1 MFFRKNSSVG
11 VGRGIAKT
19 VQTKFDAK
27 TMHENKAV
35 AASTGMVDDGS
46 GVKDVYRIEGG
57 NLVKIPEDRHGLFFS
72 GDAYVVLYAYHDGT
86 ANRYIIYCWQG
97 NDCSQDEAGAAALRY
112 YSLLAKD

>member
-27 TMHENKAV
+27 TMYENKTV

-46 GVKDVYRIEGG
+46 GVKDIFRVEGG
-57 NLVKIPEDRHGLFFS
+57 NLVKVPEDRHGLFFS
-72 GDAYVVLYAYHDGT
+72 GDAYVVLYAYHDGK
-86 ANRYIIYCWQG
+86 ADRYIIYYWLG
-97 NDCSQDEAGAAALRY
+97 NDCSQDEAGAAAVR
-112 YSLLAKD
+112 